1 MATILIL
8 IVFTILSGFSTWVF
22 YQNHVK
28 KNKMKSD
35 DFMFAISSGRL
46 ADTLPIIAKDKG
58 WPEFERIGEDSFRV
72 KISSSLFFWGG
83 KVFLNL
89 EAVGEGQTKLTIHR
103 KPNFVT
109 SQVQDGILDQ
119 EILDMLSRLGKVS

>member
-1 MATILIL
+1 MAVYFLLLI
-8 IVFTILSGFSTWVF
+8 FFALSALSTWFF

-28 KNKMKSD
+28 KNKLKSD
-35 DFMFAISSGRL
+35 DFMLELSSGRL
-46 ADTLPIIAKDKG
+46 SETLPKIAKDKG
-58 WPEFERIGEDSFRV
+58 WAAFERIGEDSFRV
-72 KISSSLFFWGG
+72 KIPSSLFFWGG

-103 KPNFVT
+103 KSNFVT

-119 EILDMLSRLGKVS
+119 EILDLLSRLGKVS

>member
-8 IVFTILSGFSTWVF
+8 IAFTILSVISTWFF

-35 DFMFAISSGRL
+35 DYLLELSSVRVTE
-46 ADTLPIIAKDKG
+46 TLPKIAKDKG
-58 WPEFERIGEDSFRV
+58 WAAFERIGEDSFRF
-72 KISSSLFFWGG
+72 KIPSSSFFWGG
-83 KVFLNL
+83 KVYLNL
-89 EAVGEGQTKLTIHR
+89 ESVSKGKTKLTILR

-119 EILDMLSRLGKVS
+119 EILDLLSRLGKVS